1 MIKNLNNDD
10 FTTKLIDRRK
20 KVLKIQAL
28 LFFIIELSLIIF
40 SFLYLSILLASI
52 VSVIG
57 FFIIGSFPFSTLLGI
72 LKLKGNSS
80 LNYDEFHDLNNKLKD
95 VLVSIDGNTEI
106 TNLATLN
113 QYLILKIENELI
125 SKLLNYEQKKELLDE
140 SIFKSIFDIGFYKR
154 IENMIDRNL
163 GVQKDS
169 IKIIQMFI
177 KEAFC
182 ALITNI
188 NTKLSERK
196 IYINELNNMYHKLSK
211 FLLKEGLSNTITNPE
226 FKKVIDAIQNNDSLK
241 SKLSPLFEINIISI
255 ELIKKENKKDLE
267 SRLN

>member
-1 MIKNLNNDD
+1 MTKILNNDD
-10 FTTKLIDRRK
+10 FTTKLVDRKK

-57 FFIIGSFPFSTLLGI
+57 FFIIVSFPSSTLLDI
-72 LKLKGNSS
+72 WKLKKDLFLNLDEITISNS
-80 LNYDEFHDLNNKLKD
+80 DKLQD
-95 VLVSIDGNTEI
+95 INVSVDGNTEI

-125 SKLLNYEQKKELLDE
+125 SKLLNDEQKKELLDE

-177 KEAFC
+177 KVAFFK
-182 ALITNI
+182 LTIDI
-188 NTKLSERK
+188 NKKLFEGK
-196 IYINELNNMYHKLSK
+196 IDINELNNLYDTLSK
-211 FLLKEGLSNTITNPE
+211 FLLKEGLSSTIKENLE
-226 FKKVIDAIQNNDSLK
+226 FKEVIDAIQNNDSLK
-241 SKLSPLFEINIISI
+241 SKLSPLFKINITNV
-255 ELIKKENKKDLE
+255 ELIKKENNKNL
-267 SRLN
+267 

>member
-1 MIKNLNNDD
+1 M
-10 FTTKLIDRRK
+10 
-20 KVLKIQAL
+20 
-28 LFFIIELSLIIF
+28 
-40 SFLYLSILLASI
+40 
-52 VSVIG
+52 
-57 FFIIGSFPFSTLLGI
+57 
-72 LKLKGNSS
+72 
-80 LNYDEFHDLNNKLKD
+80 KD
-95 VLVSIDGNTEI
+95 VIVSIDGNTEI

-188 NTKLSERK
+188 NQKPSEEK
-196 IYINELNNMYHKLSK
+196 IDINELNNMYDKLSK
-211 FLLKEGLSNTITNPE
+211 FLLKEGLSSTIKENLE
-226 FKKVIDAIQNNDSLK
+226 FKEVIDAIQNNDSLK
-241 SKLSPLFEINIISI
+241 SKLSPLFEINITSI
-255 ELIKKENKKDLE
+255 ELIKKENNKNL
-267 SRLN
+267 